1 MTAALAYYLR
11 RHLPTAADLPHS
23 DETPVDNQLQDDIP
37 QLLKSILQRIWS
49 DRQDWF
55 FGVDMA
61 LYYNPD
67 EPAIVPDAFLALGVD
82 RLRNS

>member
-1 MTAALAYYLR
+1 MLPDYGKPQPLR
-11 RHLPTAADLPHS
+11 ASGIR
-23 DETPVDNQLQDDIP
+23 EY
-37 QLLKSILQRIWS
+37 W
-49 DRQDWF
+49 
-55 FGVDMA
+55 GVDMA